1 MYTLK
6 PLKRS
11 IIMTTIKTVFVVGI
25 LMLFFA
31 GCSQKPGVIHYG
43 SDECAHC
50 KMMITDKQFA
60 SQIVT
65 EKGKVVKF
73 DAIECM
79 AVYQRENDD
88 ELQGA
93 IMYVNDYSKPGN
105 WLKAKEAQ
113 FVKSDVVNSPM
124 GESLL
129 GFPSKQEAQQHLS
142 ERPGQLLKWEE
153 VSQTEM

>member
-1 MYTLK
+1 MTYLTK
-6 PLKRS
+6 
-11 IIMTTIKTVFVVGI
+11 IIKIIAALGFLI
-25 LMLFFA
+25 LA
-31 GCSQKPGVIHYG
+31 TACSQEPAVIHYG

-50 KMMITDKQFA
+50 KMMITDEQFA

-65 EKGKVVKF
+65 DKGKALKF

-79 AVYQRENDD
+79 AVYQRENAD

-93 IMYVNDYSKPGN
+93 IRYVSDYNQPGN

-113 FVKSDVVNSPM
+113 FVKSEVVNSPM

-129 GFPSKQEAQQHLS
+129 AFPSQEEAKKHIT
-142 ERPGQLLKWEE
+142 ERPGQLLGWSE
-153 VSQTEM
+153 VSQIEM

>member
-1 MYTLK
+1 MTYLTK
-6 PLKRS
+6 
-11 IIMTTIKTVFVVGI
+11 IIKIIAALGLLI
-25 LMLFFA
+25 LA
-31 GCSQKPGVIHYG
+31 TACSQEPAVIHYG

-50 KMMITDKQFA
+50 KMMITDEQFA

-65 EKGKVVKF
+65 DKGKALKF

-79 AVYQRENDD
+79 AVYQRENAD

-93 IMYVNDYSKPGN
+93 IRYVSDYNQPGN

-113 FVKSDVVNSPM
+113 FVKSEVVNSPM

-129 GFPSKQEAQQHLS
+129 AFPSQEEAKKHIT
-142 ERPGQLLKWEE
+142 ERPGQLLGWSE
-153 VSQTEM
+153 VSQIEM